1 MGTTESIAVRGP
13 PDPQPP
19 RAEIHRSFLSCDPTC
34 CDLPFCVTW
43 ILIRSP
49 PRRSAPSNFLC
60 LPPLVPNFPS
70 MDSVY
75 FRHKHHSHWNV
86 LEKLHWFWNLSLSNI
101 SRIHTQTHI
110 YPSTVP
116 LKHITH
122 THTNTHIPKHCPTP
136 IMLKCLILPQSPLWL
151 KELKRLQSNHSYIW
165 TTQFTWWESAYSAY
179 LE

>member
-110 YPSTVP
+110 YPSAVP
-116 LKHITH
+116 LQSCLNAWYYHSHPFGSKNWRDYNQTILISGQPNLLGENQLTLH
-122 THTNTHIPKHCPTP
+122 TWNSLGKDGSWTRWIL
-136 IMLKCLILPQSPLWL
+136 IRKC
-151 KELKRLQSNHSYIW
+151 
-165 TTQFTWWESAYSAY
+165 
-179 LE
+179 